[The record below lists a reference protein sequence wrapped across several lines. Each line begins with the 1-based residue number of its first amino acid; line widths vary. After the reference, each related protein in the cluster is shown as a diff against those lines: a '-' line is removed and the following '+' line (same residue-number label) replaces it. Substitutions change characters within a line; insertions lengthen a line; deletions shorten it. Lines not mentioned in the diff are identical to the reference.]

1 MGRDAP
7 EREYLPY
14 IDGLRGVAVLAVVAY
29 HLGVVWLPG
38 GFTGVDIFFVISGFV
53 VSVSVD
59 RLERTTPLASILR
72 FYARRVRRIV
82 PALVVCLL
90 LTGIASG
97 LFIPAAWLSQA
108 ILNTGQAAFAGVSN
122 WVIAATGGDYFAP
135 AAEFNPYVHTWSLG
149 VEEQFYLIFP
159 VLLLPWSMGGHK
171 RWASVA
177 LFGLGGAASLVV
189 ASGLLADGGRE
200 AEAFY
205 RTTGRFWQLAAGV
218 LLYQVIEITG
228 RSRGTRSQA
237 GARWA
242 LARSAGIGVS
252 AVLVLFG
259 LLVARPGRTPWPDGL
274 LPVLGTVGLLGFVY
288 GGGRD
293 GWVAR
298 TLSLPPVVGTGRI
311 SYSLYLW
318 HWPVFVLFRWTT
330 GLDTTLA
337 RVAALALALLLALL
351 SYHLVEG
358 PLRHAPSLVRMP
370 DRRFL
375 AAAVLVILSLGVA
388 YRGTAWLRGGYSLS
402 VVTRNRTDWYPYQMV
417 RDPALP
423 GCEVDA
429 RRNNSTTVLSRV
441 GCDRL
446 PTDGRR
452 LFVAGD
458 SHAAGY
464 SEMLRGVVLRS
475 GREVTLLSV
484 TECPDPG
491 PGSPERDCES
501 WVEYALAEVAAG
513 GGAGDVLFLPRLRLA
528 RLSEQ
533 WELSDD
539 AAAER
544 AVFDSATQSVRARGE
559 TIALAA
565 LSPLAERGVRI
576 IFEAPKPLFRAPA
589 FRCSDWFN
597 RGNPIC
603 ERGLSIERDF
613 LLRYRAP
620 VMESLERLAAQLPG
634 ASVWD
639 PFPVLC
645 PGAHCAAISGG
656 RPLFFDG
663 DHLSGYGNRIL
674 VPSFLAHVDG
684 L

>member
-7 EREYLPY
+7 ERGYLPY

-53 VSVSVD
+53 VSASAD
-59 RLERTTPLASILR
+59 RLERTTPLASMLR

-90 LTGIASG
+90 VTGVAGG
-97 LFIPAAWLSQA
+97 LFIPAAWLSQT

-122 WVIAATGGDYFAP
+122 WVIAATGGDYFSP

-159 VLLLPWSMGGHK
+159 VLLLPWSLGGRK

-189 ASGLLADGGRE
+189 ASGLLEDAGRD

-205 RTTGRFWQLAAGV
+205 RTTSRFWQLAAGV
-218 LLYQVIEITG
+218 LLYQVIRLTG
-228 RSRGTRSQA
+228 LSLGTRSHA
-237 GARWA
+237 GVWA

-252 AVLVLFG
+252 AGLVLLG
-259 LLVARPGRTPWPDGL
+259 LLFARPGGTPWPHGL
-274 LPVLGTVGLLGFVY
+274 LPVLGTVGLLGLVY
-288 GGGRD
+288 VGGRD

-337 RVAALALALLLALL
+337 RVAAVSLALLLALL

-388 YRGTAWLRGGYSLS
+388 YRGTSWLRGGYSLS
-402 VVTRNRTDWYPYQMV
+402 VVTRNATDWYPYLGV
-417 RDPALP
+417 IDPSLP
-423 GCEVDA
+423 GCAVDT
-429 RRNNSTTVLSRV
+429 RRSNSTTVLSRV
-441 GCDRL
+441 ACDRP

-458 SHAAGY
+458 SHAAVY
-464 SEMLRGVVLRS
+464 SEMLRRVVLQS

-484 TECPDPG
+484 TECPEPG
-491 PGSPERDCES
+491 PGSPERDCQS
-501 WVEYALAEVAAG
+501 YVEYALAEIAAG

-528 RLSEQ
+528 RLTEQ
-533 WELSDD
+533 WALFDD
-539 AAAER
+539 ATAES
-544 AVFDSATQSVRARGE
+544 AVFDSAAQSVRARGE
-559 TIALAA
+559 TLALAA

-645 PGAHCAAISGG
+645 PGAHCAAASGG

-663 DHLSGYGNRIL
+663 DHLSGYGNRVL